1 MRRRRMT
8 EKHDSRTE
16 EEEEGE
22 SLGLFGVHISS
33 AAHTPYSYDISGSM
47 YLLFFVRNLYA
58 LTVFLFFFIHSPDMP
73 TLVS

>member
-1 MRRRRMT
+1 MT

-33 AAHTPYSYDISGSM
+33 AAHTPYSYDPGVSPI
-47 YLLFFVRNLYA
+47 FFVRNLR
-58 LTVFLFFFIHSPDMP
+58 T
-73 TLVS
+73 